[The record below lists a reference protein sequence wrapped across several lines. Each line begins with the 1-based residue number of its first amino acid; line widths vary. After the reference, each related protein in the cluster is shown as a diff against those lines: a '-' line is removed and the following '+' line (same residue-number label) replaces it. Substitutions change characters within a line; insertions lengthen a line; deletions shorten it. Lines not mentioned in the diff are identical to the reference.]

1 MPSLLTQHYRSQLGR
16 AFLSK
21 LQWSEVIEALTAN
34 AGIDTAAAT
43 AITTAAPPSVLYLFA
58 GRPQEW
64 IDAANAE
71 VNDSHPPV
79 PVETIQETSFAV
91 WRDMLGAK
99 RAYTANMNFVVARN
113 DWVSGTVYDQYDDQL
128 EDLAAANF
136 YVLDTSD
143 TEYRVYKCLWNA
155 EGAPSTN
162 SPSLVIGASAT
173 PTQTAD
179 GYTWQYLYT
188 IPTTT
193 DKFLTVDWMPVYS
206 NTTVAAAA
214 ETNAGTLPTAVPFII
229 IDSGAN
235 YSNGTIT
242 TTIQGD
248 GSGASVTSGVTIQ
261 GGRVTAVV
269 LADGGAG
276 YTQVTS
282 INVYQVGATTATCRA
297 IIPPYPNH
305 GWDPITELG
314 AKHIMVYMQLSASEN
329 DKLTVDNDYRR
340 IGLLIN
346 PIDANTDAVA
356 NADFYRQTY
365 DLVMTSNTG
374 VFVADDEIFADDPTS
389 GVTGTVVDVVQDAN
403 TDYVLRLTN
412 VNIAGEAVPFPTGAT
427 FTTGVVECV
436 VNTCHL
442 PELTP
447 YTGEVLYVNQRTPVV
462 RSNTQYEELK
472 VILPFGG

>member
-1 MPSLLTQHYRSQLGR
+1 MPSLLTQHYRSLLGET
-16 AFLSK
+16 FLSK
-21 LQWSEVIEALTAN
+21 LQWWEVIEALTAN
-34 AGIDTAAAT
+34 AGIDSAAAT
-43 AITTAAPPSVLYLFA
+43 AIAAAAPPSVLYVFA
-58 GRPQEW
+58 GRSQEW
-64 IDAANAE
+64 SDTANAE

-113 DWVSGTVYDQYDDQL
+113 DWVTGTVYDQYDDQL
-128 EDLAAANF
+128 EDLADANF

-155 EGAPSTN
+155 EGAASTN
-162 SPSLVIGASAT
+162 SPSLIIGASAT
-173 PTQTAD
+173 ATQTAD

-206 NTTVAAAA
+206 NASLVTAA
-214 ETNAGTLPTAVPFII
+214 ETNAGTLPVAVPFII

-248 GSGASVTSGVTIQ
+248 GNGAIVTSGVTVQ
-261 GGRVTAVV
+261 GGRVTAVA

-276 YTQVTS
+276 YTQISS

-305 GWDPITELG
+305 GWNPITELG
-314 AKHIMVYMQLSASEN
+314 AKHVMVYLQLDREEN

-346 PIDANTDAVA
+346 PIDANTGAIA
-356 NADFYRQTY
+356 NAAFYRQTY
-365 DLVMTSNTG
+365 DIVMTSNTG
-374 VFVADDEIFADDPTS
+374 VFTADDLVYADDPAS
-389 GVTGTVVDVVQDAN
+389 RVSGTVVDVVQDAN
-403 TDYVLRLTN
+403 NDYVLRMTN
-412 VNIAGEAVPFPTGAT
+412 VDVAGKATPFPSAAT